1 MADGLHWFSVLSP
14 PPVQNDGKGIFL
26 SINQIDKEMGEY
38 TAAEERVEEF
48 LEGEKLT
55 LQKVE
60 NSGNRGTDGSSCLS
74 PWKPL
79 GG

>member
-1 MADGLHWFSVLSP
+1 
-14 PPVQNDGKGIFL
+14 
-26 SINQIDKEMGEY
+26 MGEY